1 MSQSAQD
8 KYWMKQALKLGVN
21 AWFEGEV
28 PVGAVLVRDNK
39 IIGQGWNRPIQASD
53 PTAHAEIQCLRDA
66 AARIENY
73 RLVDTTLYVTVE
85 PCAMCAG
92 AIIHSRVS
100 RVVYGATEPKAG
112 AVCSHQQMFDQPQF
126 NHVVEWQGGV
136 LEDQAQKLMQNFFR
150 YRRKPSMKKYQGYLA
165 CFDGIDEQ

>member
-1 MSQSAQD
+1 MTTNQQTQD
-8 KYWMKQALKLGVN
+8 QHWMKQALKLAAN

-28 PVGAVLVRDNK
+28 PVGAVVVRDNQ
-39 IIGQGWNRPIQASD
+39 IIGQGWNRPISSSD

-66 AARIENY
+66 STRIQNY

-100 RVVYGATEPKAG
+100 RVVFGAAEPKAG
-112 AVCSHQQMFDQPQF
+112 AVCSHQGMFEQPQF

-136 LEDQAQKLMQNFFR
+136 LEASARLMMQRFFK
-150 YRRKPSMKKYQGYLA
+150 YRRKPSMKTYQGY
-165 CFDGIDEQ
+165 IDAFQVK

>member
-1 MSQSAQD
+1 MAINQLTQD
-8 KYWMKQALKLGVN
+8 QYWMKQALKLGIN

-28 PVGAVLVRDNK
+28 PVGAVLVRGNS
-39 IIGQGWNRPIQASD
+39 IIGQGWNRPIKSSD

-66 AARIENY
+66 ARRVDNY

-100 RVVYGATEPKAG
+100 RVVFGATEPKAG
-112 AVCSHQQMFDQPQF
+112 AICSHQRMFDQSQF
-126 NHVVEWQGGV
+126 NHQVVWQAGILQEPSKV
-136 LEDQAQKLMQNFFR
+136 LMQNFFK
-150 YRRKPSMKKYQGYLA
+150 YRRKPTICRYQGYLEA
-165 CFDGIDEQ
+165 LALLG

>member
-1 MSQSAQD
+1 MSQLSQD
-8 KYWMKQALKLGVN
+8 QYWMKQALKLGVN

-39 IIGQGWNRPIQASD
+39 IIGQGWNRPIQSSD

-66 AARIENY
+66 AARIDNY

-92 AIIHSRVS
+92 GIIHSRVS
-100 RVVYGATEPKAG
+100 RVVYGAAEPKAG

-126 NHVVEWQGGV
+126 NHVVQWQGGV
-136 LEDQAQKLMQNFFR
+136 LEEQAQKLMQNFFK
-150 YRRKPSMKKYQGYLA
+150 YRRKPSMQKYQGYLA
-165 CFDGIDEQ
+165 CLDNTEEQ